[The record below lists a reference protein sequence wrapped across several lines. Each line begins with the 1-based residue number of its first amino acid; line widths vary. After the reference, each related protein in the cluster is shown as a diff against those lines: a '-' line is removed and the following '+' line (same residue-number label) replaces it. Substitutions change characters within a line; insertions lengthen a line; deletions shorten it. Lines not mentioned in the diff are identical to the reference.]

1 MVAVFNKELL
11 SWYLITLKLKETV
24 EAGIQNSQQPYRYP
38 MDRIPLGTTRRSSLE
53 TAAATVGFLANRDQ
67 GGQKQQQF

>member
-24 EAGIQNSQQPYRYP
+24 ESGLQNAQTPT
-38 MDRIPLGTTRRSSLE
+38 IARSIEFPEQSH
-53 TAAATVGFLANRDQ
+53 
-67 GGQKQQQF
+67 